1 MFEKLERFDKLY
13 DVFSEV
19 TVRII
24 PITFIALI
32 LASVAAS
39 QTLDVTIKGLDDG
52 KKTTRQ
58 QDYREAVLDAKRQAI
73 EQAGVK
79 VSSRSTVV
87 NSKLAEDYIESQAEA
102 VLLPGFQIIDIGYTA
117 DGTYQVVLSG
127 KVQLAK
133 DSQQE
138 NELGVLALVMDLYSM
153 PIAFQLDGKPLEAN
167 KPFLA
172 VGALMDSQAVKTY
185 TSLREF
191 KKQYDNLLH
200 YFIYLF
206 KLPSGKHTISIK
218 ASVMLGSERQEHRH
232 QVEVE
237 IAPGQYTIYEYLAHP
252 DYSFEAADRDLL
264 CDRFVAQNRFRDTTA
279 AFRGMIR
286 QRLVNEIA
294 AFGGVKF

>member
-1 MFEKLERFDKLY
+1 MERFDKLY